1 MSQRAKHVAE
11 PGWWQLYRGNCFK
24 PVPAVTCV
32 EVMEEFSESSGREP
46 EKNDGTVNPNVPEA
60 LRGTGDPAVTVP
72 RGLWS
77 TNHNRRKKL
86 VLHVDLN
93 NTILISDAVTGQ
105 GTVAALDYFLTTVT
119 WGRMSKGGKAD
130 LKKMTWWVFSVSHE
144 NAKNVCDTANYSPEQ
159 MSNDM
164 LSISRKKYWYWNVI
178 KPKCLA
184 YVRLLHMPNGISAI
198 TQLNQRQKIVF

>member
-130 LKKMTWWVFSVSHE
+130 LKKWLDGSFQCHTRMPKMCVTQRIIHLNKWATTCCQLVE
-144 NAKNVCDTANYSPEQ
+144 KNTDIE
-159 MSNDM
+159 MW
-164 LSISRKKYWYWNVI
+164 LSRNV
-178 KPKCLA
+178 
-184 YVRLLHMPNGISAI
+184 
-198 TQLNQRQKIVF
+198 